1 MKTDIYAALKNTPL
15 DRELMKY
22 QKAVG
27 DASRRLNGSNLDSP
41 DRLLESIEDLDSISE
56 FSLFSHLAEYK
67 ELDKARKMVQD
78 KINRFKDNRGIMNYN
93 RTKLYS
99 NLYSY
104 ISYLKILVVLIL
116 IGFLHSR
123 NYEVSIVEY
132 IVLIL
137 FVCYL
142 FYYYYGYLVDT
153 LISIKEWILDQLYL
167 VGRYI

>member
-15 DRELMKY
+15 DRELMQYK
-22 QKAVG
+22 KAVRN
-27 DASRRLNGSNLDSP
+27 ARRRLNGSNLDSP

-99 NLYSY
+99 NLYSSVRIFFY
-104 ISYLKILVVLIL
+104 SY
-116 IGFLHSR
+116 
-123 NYEVSIVEY
+123 NY
-132 IVLIL
+132 
-137 FVCYL
+137 
-142 FYYYYGYLVDT
+142 
-153 LISIKEWILDQLYL
+153 QLSKD
-167 VGRYI
+167 